1 MVKMMTYSHMHTADL
16 TTPALSAAEQSLD
29 NVIAQGQVWQGKHWH
44 AAQPATVPTGHS
56 ALDNLFAGQ
65 GWPQGALTEILYQQA
80 GIGEMRLLIPA
91 LAELSQQSRWIM
103 MIAPPFLPN
112 AAALEAAGVDT
123 SKLLIIRPESVRDLL
138 WTLEESLRTG
148 SCSAV
153 MAWPNT
159 LSTTETRRL
168 QLAAETG
175 KTLGF
180 LFRPATTAK
189 DTSPAAVRLELQP
202 STQGTEV
209 KVLKRRA
216 GWPSEPLQLDLGFA
230 DLTQPAIKPVP
241 AKAAVLHGP
250 WH

>member
-1 MVKMMTYSHMHTADL
+1 MHTADL
-16 TTPALSAAEQSLD
+16 NTPALTTAEPSLD
-29 NVIAQGQVWQGKHWH
+29 QVIAQGQVWQGKHWH
-44 AAQPATVPTGHS
+44 AAQPVTIPTGHT
-56 ALDNLFAGQ
+56 ALDNLFAGK
-65 GWPQGALTEILYQQA
+65 GWPQGALTEVLYQQA

-159 LSTTETRRL
+159 LSSTETRRL

-180 LFRPATTAK
+180 LFRPIATAQE
-189 DTSPAAVRLELQP
+189 TSPAAVRVELQP

-216 GWPSEPLQLDLGFA
+216 GWPSEPLQLDLGFN
-230 DLTQPAIKPVP
+230 DLAKPAIKPAP
-241 AKAAVLHGP
+241 AKAAVVRGP

>member
-1 MVKMMTYSHMHTADL
+1 MTMTYSPMHSTDL
-16 TTPALSAAEQSLD
+16 NTPAHKATETSLD
-29 NVIAQGQVWQGKHWH
+29 QVIAQGQVWQGKHWH
-44 AAQPATVPTGHS
+44 AVEPATISTGYS
-56 ALDNLFAGQ
+56 ALDNLFAGK
-65 GWPQGALTEILYQQA
+65 GWPQGALTEVLYQQA

-123 SKLLIIRPESVRDLL
+123 SKLLIIRPESIRDLL

-159 LSTTETRRL
+159 LSSAETRRL

-180 LFRPATTAK
+180 LFRPIATAQN
-189 DTSPAAVRLELQP
+189 TSPAAVRLELQP
-202 STQGTEV
+202 STQGTQV

-216 GWPSEPLQLDLGFA
+216 GWPGEPLQLDLGFGE
-230 DLTQPAIKPVP
+230 LTQPGIPSNA
-241 AKAAVLHGP
+241 AKAPIIRGP

>member
-1 MVKMMTYSHMHTADL
+1 MHTVDL
-16 TTPALSAAEQSLD
+16 NTPALAATEASLD
-29 NVIAQGQVWQGKHWH
+29 HVIAQGQVWQGKHWH
-44 AAQPATVPTGHS
+44 TAQPTTIPTGHS
-56 ALDNLFAGQ
+56 ALDDLFAGK

-112 AAALEAAGVDT
+112 AAALESAGVDT
-123 SKLLIIRPESVRDLL
+123 SKLLIIRPESIRDLL

-153 MAWPNT
+153 MAWPNA
-159 LSTTETRRL
+159 LNATETRRL

-175 KTLGF
+175 KTIGF
-180 LFRPATTAK
+180 LFRPVATAQNA
-189 DTSPAAVRLELQP
+189 SPAAVRLELQP
-202 STQGTEV
+202 GTQGTHV

-216 GWPSEPLQLDLGFA
+216 GWPSEPLQLDLGFG
-230 DLTQPAIKPVP
+230 DLTRPAINPNAVKTNTGKAPVMR
-241 AKAAVLHGP
+241 GP